1 MFPFMFA
8 GAERERAFD
17 ALVRPVALI
26 KKPFAFRMGAL
37 NVSVGEERGS
47 SVPDLWLN
55 SHQHLPTIKH
65 ERRKKGGFFLCFPSR
80 KNPYYDT
87 VF

>member
-8 GAERERAFD
+8 GAERERGFD

-37 NVSVGEERGS
+37 NVSVGEEEGLKR
-47 SVPDLWLN
+47 P
-55 SHQHLPTIKH
+55 
-65 ERRKKGGFFLCFPSR
+65 
-80 KNPYYDT
+80 
-87 VF
+87 